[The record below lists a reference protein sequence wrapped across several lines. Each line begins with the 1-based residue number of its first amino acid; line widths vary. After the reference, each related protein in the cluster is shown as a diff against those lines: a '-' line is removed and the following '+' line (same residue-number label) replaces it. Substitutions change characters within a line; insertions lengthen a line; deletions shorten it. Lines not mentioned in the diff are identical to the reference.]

1 MHHNQNLLDP
11 DPIIEISKDTQTE
24 DNEENKKT
32 DENGHSEQKV
42 EEAKVVVTSDKLK
55 NL

>member
-11 DPIIEISKDTQTE
+11 DPIIEISKDTET
-24 DNEENKKT
+24 EENQKT